1 MTKEAKIGL
10 TGIVALVILFLG
22 INFLKGIKL
31 FNTQDVYY
39 IKFSNAKALSKSSTV
54 YADGYNIGIV
64 SNIMYDFNH
73 PGQVIV
79 EISVE
84 DGLRIPKGS
93 SAMLDEAMLGGC
105 TLNML
110 LATNLTDAYQPG
122 DTIPGTD
129 SNGLMSKAA
138 NMMPQLEQVVAR
150 VDTLIATLNKLTSDP
165 NLPIIIQN
173 AEQLTENLNKSTTQ
187 LNRLLSKDVPQ
198 MTKTFNQAGDNIVT
212 LTDNLNKLNGKIS
225 DLIVEYHDS
234 ENKSSVEDLANLK
247 VERFGWFDV
256 KEAKESPD
264 KVEFVLRDG
273 KFAGNANGMD
283 FGPNSFSARVAELN
297 VRLADTTLSL
307 EERRNTLNSLKVLI
321 TGEKLGLKKDDMFFP
336 VKAHSCKIFR
346 AKFVPEKR
354 RRAAK

>member
-212 LTDNLNKLNGKIS
+212 LTDNLNKLN
-225 DLIVEYHDS
+225 LQATMDS
-234 ENKSSVEDLANLK
+234 INQTIGSVHELMTQIQNPNGTL
-247 VERFGWFDV
+247 
-256 KEAKESPD
+256 
-264 KVEFVLRDG
+264 G
-273 KFAGNANGMD
+273 KFIND
-283 FGPNSFSARVAELN
+283 P
-297 VRLADTTLSL
+297 SL
-307 EERRNTLNSLKVLI
+307 Y
-321 TGEKLGLKKDDMFFP
+321 DDMNNT
-336 VKAHSCKIFR
+336 VQSANNLLIDLKAN
-346 AKFVPEKR
+346 PKR
-354 RRAAK
+354 YVNISVFGKKQ

>member
-138 NMMPQLEQVVAR
+138 DMMPQLEQVVAR

-173 AEQLTENLNKSTTQ
+173 AEQLTENLNKSTAQ

-198 MTKTFNQAGDNIVT
+198 MTKTFSQAGNNIVT
-212 LTDNLNKLNGKIS
+212 LTDNLNKLN
-225 DLIVEYHDS
+225 LQATMDS
-234 ENKSSVEDLANLK
+234 VNQTIGSVHELMAQIQNPN
-247 VERFGWFDV
+247 GTM
-256 KEAKESPD
+256 
-264 KVEFVLRDG
+264 G
-273 KFAGNANGMD
+273 KFIND
-283 FGPNSFSARVAELN
+283 S
-297 VRLADTTLSL
+297 SL
-307 EERRNTLNSLKVLI
+307 Y
-321 TGEKLGLKKDDMFFP
+321 DDMNKT
-336 VKAHSCKIFR
+336 VQSANNLLIDLKAN
-346 AKFVPEKR
+346 PKR
-354 RRAAK
+354 YVNISVFGKKQ

>member
-93 SAMLDEAMLGGC
+93 NAMLDEAMLGGC

-212 LTDNLNKLNGKIS
+212 LTDNLNKLN
-225 DLIVEYHDS
+225 LQATMDS
-234 ENKSSVEDLANLK
+234 VNQTIGSVHELMTQIQNPNGTL
-247 VERFGWFDV
+247 
-256 KEAKESPD
+256 
-264 KVEFVLRDG
+264 G
-273 KFAGNANGMD
+273 KFIND
-283 FGPNSFSARVAELN
+283 P
-297 VRLADTTLSL
+297 SL
-307 EERRNTLNSLKVLI
+307 Y
-321 TGEKLGLKKDDMFFP
+321 DDMNNT
-336 VKAHSCKIFR
+336 VQSANNLLIDLKAN
-346 AKFVPEKR
+346 PKR
-354 RRAAK
+354 YVNISVFGKKQ

>member
-212 LTDNLNKLNGKIS
+212 LTDNLNKLN
-225 DLIVEYHDS
+225 LQATMDS
-234 ENKSSVEDLANLK
+234 VNQTIGSVHELMTQIQNPNGTL
-247 VERFGWFDV
+247 
-256 KEAKESPD
+256 
-264 KVEFVLRDG
+264 G
-273 KFAGNANGMD
+273 KFIND
-283 FGPNSFSARVAELN
+283 P
-297 VRLADTTLSL
+297 SL
-307 EERRNTLNSLKVLI
+307 Y
-321 TGEKLGLKKDDMFFP
+321 DDMNNT
-336 VKAHSCKIFR
+336 VQSANNLLIDLKAN
-346 AKFVPEKR
+346 PKR
-354 RRAAK
+354 YVNISVFGKKQ

>member
-212 LTDNLNKLNGKIS
+212 LTDNLNKLN
-225 DLIVEYHDS
+225 LQATMDS
-234 ENKSSVEDLANLK
+234 VNQTIGSVHELMTQIQNPNGTL
-247 VERFGWFDV
+247 
-256 KEAKESPD
+256 
-264 KVEFVLRDG
+264 G
-273 KFAGNANGMD
+273 KFIND
-283 FGPNSFSARVAELN
+283 P
-297 VRLADTTLSL
+297 SL
-307 EERRNTLNSLKVLI
+307 Y
-321 TGEKLGLKKDDMFFP
+321 DDMNNTMQSANNLLIDL
-336 VKAHSCKIFR
+336 KAN
-346 AKFVPEKR
+346 PKR
-354 RRAAK
+354 YVNISVFGKKQ